1 MTSRIFIG
9 LSGPTFYDYQNPAN
23 QTRNDGVGAPNPI
36 LENSLALTVFYDE
49 IWFLCESLC
58 PQSLRGHP
66 NIRYLDREIDRQ
78 PAHVQDNVRSALKLP
93 PDYGDDGMRE
103 VIRRNFEEYWP
114 KAEHAGAYWWDSEG
128 RRIDNH
134 TRSLDILGVHCVA
147 NSNSPATL
155 ATDIAVH
162 KALEKSLPTTL
173 SLNSFSQAL
182 FAKRFPTQF
191 HPTRDENTRARTGS
205 FVINAMVDNCVSFQ
219 GPDPVIFDRIAT
231 SDYTK
236 QFRGYIANK
245 NIEDAARSYLD
256 VTAEIRDATTR
267 AIRGQAN
274 QARVVRGLAS
284 VFLDVVIDALGI
296 GTYLKASKWLYGLAS
311 PPPISA
317 AAFLLD
323 LKEQKPAGP
332 NSGSNEQRSR

>member
-9 LSGPTFYDYQNPAN
+9 LSGPTFYDYQNTAS

-66 NIRYLDREIDRQ
+66 STRYLDQEIDKQ
-78 PAHVQDNVRSALKLP
+78 PTHVQENVRSALKLP
-93 PDYGDDGMRE
+93 PDYGDDSMRE
-103 VIRRNFEEYWP
+103 VISRNFDEYWP
-114 KAEHAGAYWWDSEG
+114 RAENAGAYWWNSKG

-134 TRSLDILGVHCVA
+134 TRPLDILGVHCIA

-155 ATDIAVH
+155 ATDIAIH
-162 KALEKSLPTTL
+162 KALEKSLPITL
-173 SLNSFSQAL
+173 SLNSFSQEL

-191 HPTRDENTRARTGS
+191 HPTQDDNTKARTGS
-205 FVINAMVDNCVSFQ
+205 FVINAMVDNCVSIQ
-219 GPDPVIFDRIAT
+219 GPDPMIFDHIAT
-231 SDYTK
+231 NDYTK
-236 QFRGYIANK
+236 QFRRYIAAK

-256 VTAEIRDATTR
+256 VTAEIRDATAK
-267 AIRGQAN
+267 AIRGQAD
-274 QARVVRGLAS
+274 QSRVVKGLTS
-284 VFLDVVIDALGI
+284 IFVDVVIDFLGI
-296 GTYLKASKWLYGLAS
+296 GTYLKASKWIYGLAS

-317 AAFLLD
+317 AAFILD
-323 LKEQKPAGP
+323 LQEQKATGQ
-332 NSGSNEQRSR
+332 NSDSNEQRSR